1 MDIEFAKAIM
11 SDNYVEAKKIMF
23 AEIENAVNNTVEF
36 RNYHDEMTKLCSIKD
51 AFSSVKQLTGDM
63 R

>member
-11 SDNYVEAKKIMF
+11 SDDYVEAKKIMF
-23 AEIENAVNNTVEF
+23 AEIENAVNNNAEF
-36 RNYHDEMTKLCSIKD
+36 INYRDEMTKLCAIKD
-51 AFSSVKQLTGDM
+51 AFSNVKQITGDM